1 MQKELRA
8 TNITAQLLPTSAPTR
23 DSDATEWYRRKTR
36 NRERERQGWE
46 RWESGSER
54 PRRQANI
61 PAQRTTGRNK
71 RADGS
76 TEHSHLQFSKIMS
89 VLVNIHFVN
98 RSWFLVLSHITSVF
112 MQDSLEIFRHIRTD
126 GSKTEHELMP
136 PDVALT
142 CSLSLQL
149 ILSPQV
155 TESDNWDSSWTPSFL
170 HSSPFSPSHS
180 QSMMEFCQS
189 PPLQTPRV
197 HLLTTSTTRALF
209 HALELFPKY
218 YIYVTEASLQPLWTV
233 PILQP

>member
-155 TESDNWDSSWTPSFL
+155 TESDN
-170 HSSPFSPSHS
+170 
-180 QSMMEFCQS
+180 
-189 PPLQTPRV
+189 
-197 HLLTTSTTRALF
+197 
-209 HALELFPKY
+209 
-218 YIYVTEASLQPLWTV
+218 
-233 PILQP
+233 